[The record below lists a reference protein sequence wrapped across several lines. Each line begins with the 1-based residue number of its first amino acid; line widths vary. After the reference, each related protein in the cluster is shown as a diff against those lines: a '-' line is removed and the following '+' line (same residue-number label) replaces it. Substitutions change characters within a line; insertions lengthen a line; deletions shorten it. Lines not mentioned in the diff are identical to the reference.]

1 MALKVSNGLNSY
13 FIAMDK
19 QKKVIAAALIAISIV
34 ALGLFIRSGLNSF
47 SGSQRVVT
55 VKGLAER
62 EVKAD
67 KVIWPIVFKE
77 LGNDLPGLYAT
88 VADKNKIVEKMLKDN
103 GITDAEISTSVQV
116 NDIQADSYNAERSAY
131 RYRMLSIV
139 TVNTS
144 KVDTVLDLIKR
155 QSELI
160 EQGLAVTVGDYSA
173 PSIQFE
179 FTGLNSIKPDMI
191 KEATQN
197 ARNAA
202 QQFAED
208 SESVLGKIKS
218 AYQGQFSIENRDQTT
233 PSIKKVRVV
242 TTIEYLL
249 ED

>member
-1 MALKVSNGLNSY
+1 M
-13 FIAMDK
+13 
-19 QKKVIAAALIAISIV
+19 
-34 ALGLFIRSGLNSF
+34 
-47 SGSQRVVT
+47 
-55 VKGLAER
+55 
-62 EVKAD
+62 
-67 KVIWPIVFKE
+67 
-77 LGNDLPGLYAT
+77 
-88 VADKNKIVEKMLKDN
+88 
-103 GITDAEISTSVQV
+103 
-116 NDIQADSYNAERSAY
+116 
-131 RYRMLSIV
+131 
-139 TVNTS
+139 
-144 KVDTVLDLIKR
+144 DLIKR

-160 EQGLAVTVGDYSA
+160 EQGVAVTVGDYSA